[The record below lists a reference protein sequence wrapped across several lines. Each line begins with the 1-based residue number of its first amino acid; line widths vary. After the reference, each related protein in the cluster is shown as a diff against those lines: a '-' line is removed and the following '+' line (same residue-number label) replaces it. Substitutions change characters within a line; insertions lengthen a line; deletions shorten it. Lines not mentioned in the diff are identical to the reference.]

1 MQMSRHQ
8 IADLLDRYLKG
19 ETTNEENELV
29 ERWLEENS
37 DANPRWHDLDR
48 SAKDKWLSGVF
59 SEIKNTIHETE
70 AKVVS
75 LPQRKR
81 GIWLRVAAV
90 AAVLLISFALYLEW
104 PSLQS
109 RLHPVELTALKVP
122 VNQKREITL
131 ADGSQVW
138 LNAGSELKYPKTFNR
153 KTREVYLSGE
163 AYFDVRHDADKP
175 FIIHTGTV
183 LTTVLGTAFNIK
195 EDKNKHTI
203 QVTVTRGKVSVA
215 NGNKLLGV
223 IIPNQQISF
232 NTLKA
237 EAVQATVNANAV
249 VAWQQSD
256 LHFDDVSFGDAVAQL
271 QKHFNVK
278 ISFRNAKLKDCRF
291 TGTSLSGEELDKILN
306 VMCAFNNAVYHIK
319 PDGSIMIDGPG
330 CDN

>member
-1 MQMSRHQ
+1 MSRNK
-8 IADLLDRYLKG
+8 IAALLDRYLNG

-29 ERWLEENS
+29 KRWLEENS
-37 DANPRWHDLDR
+37 NTDPRWHDLDQLE
-48 SAKDKWLSGVF
+48 KDKWLSSVF
-59 SEIKNTIHETE
+59 SEIKNTIHEKE

-75 LPQRKR
+75 LQQRER
-81 GIWLRVAAV
+81 RFWRSIAAV
-90 AAVLLISFALYLEW
+90 AAALLISLTSYLYW

-109 RLHPVELTALKVP
+109 RLNPIELTSLQAP
-122 VNQKREITL
+122 VNQKKEVTL
-131 ADGSQVW
+131 TDGSRVW
-138 LNAGSELKYPKTFNR
+138 LNAGSELRYPKTFKGNA
-153 KTREVYLSGE
+153 REVYLLGE
-163 AYFDVRHDADKP
+163 AYFDVRHDASKP

-195 EDKNKHTI
+195 VDKNNHTI
-203 QVTVTRGKVSVA
+203 QVTVARGKVSVA

-237 EAVQATVNANAV
+237 ESVQATVNANAI

-256 LHFDDVSFGDAVAQL
+256 LHFDDVSFEDAIAQL

-278 ISFRNAKLKDCRF
+278 INLSNAELKDCRF
-291 TGTSLSGEELDKILN
+291 TGTSLNGEELDKILK
-306 VMCAFNNAVYHIK
+306 VMCAFNNANYQIK

-330 CDN
+330 CSN